1 MMAGRFFKT
10 AAVALAFA
18 QIGALGCNRDN
29 RNRMKEE
36 RPGGSMAPSTRPLL
50 REPAIGG
57 GPRSADDAGVDDR
70 GHEEFELDPGGPR
83 GPATGGSSTTGTMR
97 PYDTDLE
104 TTGSGSTRS
113 GTTSSGSRL

>member
-1 MMAGRFFKT
+1 MAGRFFRT
-10 AAVALAFA
+10 AAVALAFG

-29 RNRMKEE
+29 RNRTKDE
-36 RPGGSMAPSTRPLL
+36 RPSGSMAPSTRPLL

-57 GPRSADDAGVDDR
+57 GPRSADDGGVDDR
-70 GHEEFELDPGGPR
+70 GLEEFELEPGGS
-83 GPATGGSSTTGTMR
+83 TGRMPSGSSTTGTMR

-113 GTTSSGSRL
+113 GTTTSGSRL